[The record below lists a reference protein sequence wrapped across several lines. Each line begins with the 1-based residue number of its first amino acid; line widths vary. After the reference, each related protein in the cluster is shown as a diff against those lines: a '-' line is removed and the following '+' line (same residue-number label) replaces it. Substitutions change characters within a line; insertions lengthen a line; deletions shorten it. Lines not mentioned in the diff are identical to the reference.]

1 MSVNLKAIY
10 DHTQKK
16 LGTNQKLS
24 TSDCQDDDLDR
35 IYNSEE
41 SSKFEIGDVDC
52 IGIYLHQ
59 ISRIPLL
66 KPNEEFQLFQLIRL
80 ASKTPIDTEIV
91 HNARIRILE
100 GNLRLVVKI
109 ALKYQNLGL
118 SLLDLIQEGNI
129 GLMKAVEKFEPD
141 KGFRF
146 TTYATWWIQQSI
158 IRALTNHSR
167 TIRLPVHIIEQI
179 SKLNKTIKN
188 YEKKYKIAPNIE
200 EIANEISMPTE
211 KVRQLFEFS
220 QDLISLNTPIMDD
233 NKKNCIID
241 FLKDESSAT
250 PEDEFLIQA
259 VKEEIDEALKT
270 LQPREAEIIRLR
282 FGLKDGTI
290 HTLEQLGQIFGIT
303 RERVRQIEKRA
314 IMKLR
319 HPKRSARLREFVE

>member
-1 MSVNLKAIY
+1 GLKRLSLNLKRVY
-10 DHTQKK
+10 NYMQEKV
-16 LGTNQKLS
+16 S
-24 TSDCQDDDLDR
+24 TSDCQDDDVNKF
-35 IYNSEE
+35 YESEE
-41 SSKFEIGDVDC
+41 SSSLEYKDLDC

-59 ISRIPLL
+59 IGRIPLL
-66 KPNEEFQLFQLIRL
+66 HPNEEFQLFQLLRL
-80 ASKTPIDTEIV
+80 ASKTPIDNEEV

-129 GLMKAVEKFEPD
+129 GLMKAVEKFEPE

-146 TTYATWWIQQSI
+146 TTYAIWWIQQSI

-179 SKLNKTIKN
+179 NKLNKTIKD
-188 YEKKYKIAPNIE
+188 YEKKYKVAPNME
-200 EIANEISMPTE
+200 EIANEVSMPIE

-220 QDLISLNTPIMDD
+220 KNLTSLDMPIRDD
-233 NKKNCIID
+233 NERDCFIDII
-241 FLKDESSAT
+241 KDEGCAS
-250 PEDEFLIQA
+250 PEDEFLIQS
-259 VKEEIDEALKT
+259 VKEEIDEVLKT

-290 HTLEQLGQIFGIT
+290 HTLEQLGQMFGIT

-314 IMKLR
+314 ITKLR
-319 HPKRSARLREFVE
+319 HPKRSAKLKEFIE

>member
-1 MSVNLKAIY
+1 MQDIKEKV
-10 DHTQKK
+10 
-16 LGTNQKLS
+16 S
-24 TSDCQDDDLDR
+24 TSDCQNDDINKVYD
-35 IYNSEE
+35 SEG
-41 SSKFEIGDVDC
+41 SPSFEFRDPDC
-52 IGIYLHQ
+52 ISIYLRQ
-59 ISRIPLL
+59 IGRIPLL
-66 KPNEEFQLFQLIRL
+66 HPNEEFQLFQLLRL
-80 ASKTPIDTEIV
+80 ASKTPIDNEQV

-129 GLMKAVEKFEPD
+129 GLMKAIEKFEPD

-179 SKLNKTIKN
+179 NKLNKTIKD
-188 YEKKYKIAPNIE
+188 YERKYKVAPNVE
-200 EIANEISMPTE
+200 EIANEMSIPIE
-211 KVRQLFEFS
+211 KACQLFEFS
-220 QDLISLNTPIMDD
+220 KNLTSLNTPIRDD
-233 NKKNCIID
+233 NERDCFID
-241 FLKDESSAT
+241 ILKDESSVS

-259 VKEEIDEALKT
+259 IKEEIEEVLKT

-290 HTLEQLGQIFGIT
+290 YTLEQLGQIFGIT

-314 IMKLR
+314 ITKLR
-319 HPKRSARLREFVE
+319 HPKRSAKLREFVE